1 MKPSPYNHFFQVKN
15 GRVVLA
21 YNSYSGAL
29 AEIEKENF
37 PRVQELLARPS
48 RAASTQDHEFLKCLK
63 DGRFLIPDAVD
74 QTATL
79 KVQSRAGRLEGKVLT
94 LTIAPSLACNFDCH
108 YCFESHSNI
117 RMSEET
123 QEALLRFC
131 DHHLIRSGAL
141 RVCWFGGEPTLCYS
155 VIERVQSHLLE
166 IAERRHT
173 KIVPCT
179 IISNGYLLD
188 EPMARRLKDL
198 QIIRAQI
205 TIDGPQAVHDSRRK
219 LRNGKGSFDR
229 IIENLSSTADILN
242 INVRINVDKDNV
254 DSAYEVMDILRQ
266 RKILDKVVVSFAQV
280 RSSGTTCSD
289 IRDRCY
295 DHKEFARTLVQIHD
309 RLLHQNINR
318 IDYPR
323 PLGGACC
330 GALAEGYYVVSPTG
344 HLFRC
349 WEELSM
355 DAKKSV
361 GDLFSAQPQD
371 YQRENLKAY
380 HSWDPFA
387 LAGCKSCSILPVCMG
402 GCPLS
407 GMEKGKAASGTCS
420 SWKYNLKDL
429 LELAYSAAAQPATE
443 K

>member
-1 MKPSPYNHFFQVKN
+1 MKPSPYNHLFEIRD

-21 YNSYSGAL
+21 YNSYSGSL
-29 AEIEKENF
+29 AEIEKENCA
-37 PRVQELLARPS
+37 RVQHLLVHPDQATT
-48 RAASTQDHEFLKCLK
+48 TQDFEFLQCLK

-79 KVQSRAGRLEGKVLT
+79 KVTARASRLEGKVLT
-94 LTIAPSLACNFDCH
+94 LTIAPSLACNFDCP
-108 YCFESHSNI
+108 YCFESHSAV

-123 QEALLRFC
+123 QGALVRFS
-131 DHHLIRSGAL
+131 DYHLIKAGAL
-141 RVCWFGGEPTLCYS
+141 RICWFGGEPTLCFS
-155 VIERVQSHLLE
+155 IIEKIQSQLLE
-166 IAERRHT
+166 LADKRRV
-173 KIVPCT
+173 KIIPGG
-179 IISNGYLLD
+179 IITNGYLLD
-188 EPMARRLKDL
+188 TTMARRLKDL
-198 QIIRAQI
+198 RIAHAQI
-205 TIDGPQAVHDSRRK
+205 TIDGPQAVHDRRRK
-219 LRNGKGSFDR
+219 LRNGKGTFDR
-229 IIENLSSTADILN
+229 IIDNLSSAADILN

-254 DSAYEVMDILRQ
+254 DSAYEVVDILRQ
-266 RKILDKVVVSFAQV
+266 REILPKVVVTFAQV
-280 RSSGTTCSD
+280 RLSGNTCSD

-295 DHKEFARTLVQIHD
+295 DQKEFARILAQIHSQ
-309 RLLHQNINR
+309 LLNRGINR
-318 IDYPR
+318 IEYPH
-323 PLGGACC
+323 PLGGAAC
-330 GALAEGYYVVSPTG
+330 GALAEGYYVISPTG

-361 GDLFSAQPQD
+361 GDLFSPQPED

-387 LAGCKSCSILPVCMG
+387 LAGCKRCSILPICMG

-407 GMEKGKAASGTCS
+407 GMEKGKTASGACS

-429 LELAYSAAAQPATE
+429 LELAYSAAVQPATE